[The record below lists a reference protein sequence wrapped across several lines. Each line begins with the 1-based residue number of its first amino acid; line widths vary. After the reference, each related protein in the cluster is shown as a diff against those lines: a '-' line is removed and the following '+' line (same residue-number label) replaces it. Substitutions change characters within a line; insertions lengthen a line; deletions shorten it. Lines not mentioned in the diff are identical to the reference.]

1 MTKKWISRLR
11 HLILGPGRH
20 RRRAKRPEPMRISPM
35 EFRLMLSGQMMHR
48 RYYPEKNGCRQ
59 EYIVR

>member
-1 MTKKWISRLR
+1 MKKKWISRLR

-20 RRRAKRPEPMRISPM
+20 HRKPNRPDPIQITPEQ
-35 EFRLMLSGQMMHR
+35 FRLMFSGQMMHR